1 MKRLMLAL
9 TALAFNGSVAAE
21 WVKVFENDSYAA
33 YIDQE
38 HIDASGPMR
47 KVWGLI
53 DYKYPTRDGV
63 MSMRYRSELD
73 CADQLYRFLE
83 KSYFSWGMGGGE
95 LLGTTN
101 VKGYKWQSFAPDT
114 FGSTM
119 LELFCKK

>member
-9 TALAFNGSVAAE
+9 MALTFSASSAAE

-38 HIDASGPMR
+38 HIDTSGPMR
-47 KVWGLI
+47 RVWGLI

-63 MSMRYRSELD
+63 MSIRYRSELD

-95 LLGTTN
+95 LLGTAN